1 MCVYTM
7 VYTSTYQSVS
17 TSVMIFFKDVSIFL
31 ASLLSVCLVS
41 LSSAPMVVRMFDVVL
56 NVG

>member
-1 MCVYTM
+1 
-7 VYTSTYQSVS
+7 
-17 TSVMIFFKDVSIFL
+17 MIFFKDVSIFL
-31 ASLLSVCLVS
+31 ASDLSVCPVS